1 MWVTVEKGWYSSM
14 YTIPLGMAGK
24 GGGGGEGG
32 NPCCSAA
39 MCIPVGSVAS
49 LL

>member
-1 MWVTVEKGWYSSM
+1 MWVTVENGWYSSM
-14 YTIPLGMAGK
+14 YTIPLGMAGE
-24 GGGGGEGG
+24 GGGGGGGG
-32 NPCCSAA
+32 NPCYSTA